1 MILNERDSRHE
12 QVLQVAQQMMTAAR
26 TAPKGKGVDI
36 IEVAMVTE
44 SNIRI
49 LSDTM
54 KQMYEDNGF
63 KFFLRDADNI
73 LQAECVVLIGT
84 RSLPQGLDCGHCGYE
99 HCGDRKKGVP
109 CAINSVD
116 VGIAIGSACSV
127 AADHRVDT
135 RVMFSAGL
143 AAQQLDWLD
152 GCTQVY
158 AIPVSAS
165 SKIRSSTGS
174 LRQNKFFSRVG
185 HAVFFIGQSD
195 EVGVF
200 FYHLLCIGHGNAES
214 GVLNHGQVVE
224 SVADGNHFLTRKSDS
239 FRRMA
244 SDWALSMPL
253 GTSSRK

>member
-1 MILNERDSRHE
+1 MILNERDSRHDE
-12 QVLQVAQQMMTAAR
+12 VLQIAQQMMVAAR

-36 IEVAMVTE
+36 IEIAMVTE

-54 KQMYEDNGF
+54 KQMYEENGL

-73 LQAECVVLIGT
+73 LDAECIILIGT
-84 RSLPQGLDCGHCGYE
+84 REQPQGLDCGHCGYE
-99 HCGDRKKGVP
+99 TCASRKEGVP
-109 CAINSVD
+109 CAINSID

-152 GCTQVY
+152 GCRQVY

-165 SKIRSSTGS
+165 SK
-174 LRQNKFFSRVG
+174 NP
-185 HAVFFIGQSD
+185 
-195 EVGVF
+195 F
-200 FYHLLCIGHGNAES
+200 FYLKPKTE
-214 GVLNHGQVVE
+214 
-224 SVADGNHFLTRKSDS
+224 
-239 FRRMA
+239 
-244 SDWALSMPL
+244 
-253 GTSSRK
+253 

>member
-135 RVMFSAGL
+135 RVMF
-143 AAQQLDWLD
+143 
-152 GCTQVY
+152 
-158 AIPVSAS
+158 
-165 SKIRSSTGS
+165 
-174 LRQNKFFSRVG
+174 
-185 HAVFFIGQSD
+185 
-195 EVGVF
+195 
-200 FYHLLCIGHGNAES
+200 
-214 GVLNHGQVVE
+214 
-224 SVADGNHFLTRKSDS
+224 
-239 FRRMA
+239 
-244 SDWALSMPL
+244 
-253 GTSSRK
+253 